1 MPDRLKRFAAT
12 MLSVLFIGIIGW
24 GLIVGDPPSAY
35 GDRAAAIG
43 SRVKCPVCQ
52 GESVT
57 SSPSGYARDIL
68 AYIGAR
74 VDEGWTDED
83 IILRLEERFPGIR
96 LDPQFSG
103 LTAVLWLLPAA
114 VAIAGI
120 ATARSQVRGES
131 SRVEHESS
139 KP

>member
-1 MPDRLKRFAAT
+1 MPENLKRFT
-12 MLSVLFIGIIGW
+12 VTLLSALFIGIIGW
-24 GLIVGDPPSAY
+24 GLIVGDPPSPYA
-35 GDRAAAIG
+35 DRASAIG

-68 AYIGAR
+68 AYIEAR

-103 LTAVLWLLPAA
+103 LTAILWLLPAA

-120 ATARSQVRGES
+120 ATARNQVRVGS

-139 KP
+139 GP

>member
-1 MPDRLKRFAAT
+1 MPEHLKRFAAT

-24 GLIVGDPPSAY
+24 GLIVADPPSAY
-35 GDRAAAIG
+35 GDRAEAIG

-68 AYIGAR
+68 AYIEAR
-74 VDEGWTDED
+74 VDEGWSDEG

-96 LDPQFSG
+96 LDPEFSG

-114 VAIAGI
+114 AVIAGI
-120 ATARSQVRGES
+120 AAARKQIRGGAD
-131 SRVEHESS
+131 RIEHESIES
-139 KP
+139 